1 MERSLDDNLVENN
14 NSAVSST
21 HDSETEKAVLSLCLR
36 SKEALNDVTISRIG
50 PDDFADPRHQLIFTA
65 ITNLVIDSQEIDRFT
80 VFEKLESMG
89 KLVAAGGSEYIFQI
103 ANGVS
108 VISSLPS
115 YISIIKEK
123 SAKRR
128 LVSTFDEMK
137 NKALRKDSSANDIVT
152 MSVTRLSELRDS
164 SEDQAFEPLSDILK
178 QNINKIYA
186 IAGGEREDTYKTYF
200 RKLDAMTGGFRPGT
214 LNIIAARPGM
224 GKTALVINIA
234 TNVASF
240 DRRPVN
246 IFSLEMSKSEI
257 GNRILATR
265 SDYSAK
271 QLQRASIKLN
281 DTKKLADS
289 YKALS
294 QLPIYIDD
302 TSDVNPVTMLSKCKE
317 LKSQGKLGLVIVDYL
332 QLMSMPDLGKNSSRQ
347 NEISAISRSLKILA
361 KEMNVPVIALSQL
374 SRGSER
380 RDDHTPMLSDLRDS
394 GAIEQDADSVIFIN
408 RNSYY
413 KKGEAAPEIDDA
425 DIIVAKNRHGEVGP
439 VKVKWWGAK
448 TLFFE
453 EDRKS
458 DPQDPTQ
465 SGVGPNDSSFTRV
478 QTSGAAASDYNFDD
492 VSNEA
497 PPATEEPPFDTGDVP
512 DPEPPPENEDNAAFF
527 DGASDDL
534 PEGFF

>member
-1 MERSLDDNLVENN
+1 MERNLDDNLVENN
-14 NSAVSST
+14 NPAVSST

-36 SKEALNDVTISRIG
+36 SKDALNDVIISRIG
-50 PDDFADPRHQLIFTA
+50 SDDFSDTRHQLIFTA
-65 ITNLVIDSQEIDRFT
+65 MNDLLMDSQEIDRFT
-80 VFEKLESMG
+80 VFEKLEALG
-89 KLVAAGGSEYIFQI
+89 KLGAAGGSEYIFQI

-108 VISSLPS
+108 VLSSLPT
-115 YISIIKEK
+115 YISILKEK
-123 SAKRR
+123 SAKRK

-137 NKALRKDSSANDIVT
+137 SKALRKDSSANDIVA
-152 MSVTRLSELRDS
+152 MSVTRLSDLRDS
-164 SEDQAFEPLSDILK
+164 SEDSDFEALSDILK
-178 QNINKIYA
+178 KNINKIVA
-186 IAGGEREDTYKTYF
+186 VAGGETEDTYKSYF

-214 LNIIAARPGM
+214 LNILAARPGM

-234 TNVASF
+234 TNVACNAK
-240 DRRPVN
+240 RPVN

-265 SDYSAK
+265 TDYSAK
-271 QLQRASIKLN
+271 QLQRASIKLE
-281 DTKKLADS
+281 DTKKLAAS
-289 YKALS
+289 YKDLA

-302 TSDVNPVTMLSKCKE
+302 TSDVNPVSMLSKCKE

-394 GAIEQDADSVIFIN
+394 GAIEQDADCVMFIN

-453 EDRKS
+453 EDRKY
-458 DPQDPTQ
+458 DPQDPEQ
-465 SGVGPNDSSFTRV
+465 SGLVKNESSYTR
-478 QTSGAAASDYNFDD
+478 TKPAGAAASDYNFED
-492 VSNEA
+492 VSNAA
-497 PPATEEPPFDTGDVP
+497 PPAMDEPPFDTDDAP
-512 DPEPPPENEDNAAFF
+512 PPEPPPENEDNAAFF
-527 DGASDDL
+527 DGASNDL